1 MSPAALSLILV
12 VVLAIAYGIDK
23 IPAAVVAMTAAIVC
37 GILGLI
43 DFKTVFSGMA
53 GTAAVLLMSMMIIG
67 GAMFRT
73 GLASKIAKGFLKV
86 TGTSERGIMVAVTI
100 VAALMSAVLNNVGV
114 VVTLMPIVLKMCK
127 DADVA
132 PSRGLMPLAY
142 GAAIGGIITLVGA
155 ASSVTAN
162 GLLEAASVA
171 TVNFAELAWVGI
183 PLTVLG
189 VLYIAFFGQKVIP
202 DTGHD
207 FTGLPVY
214 SEEDEKNESTTK
226 QIITAVVFLAI
237 IVCMI
242 VTPFGWPLYFISSVG
257 ALILVLTGCI
267 TEKQAYAAIDWPT
280 IVICGAMIAVGSAVT
295 KTGGSD
301 LIANWVVKVLGENPN
316 PTLITLVIC
325 LVVTVVTQ
333 FMSNVS
339 TATLMTPIAIAI
351 AQGIGCNP
359 KTIGIIVIIAANAS
373 MLTPVGAQAFTVVY
387 GPGKFKFM
395 DFFKVGL
402 PLVIIN
408 TLLAVL
414 LVPQIWPF
422 F

>member
-1 MSPAALSLILV
+1 MTPAALSLILV

-23 IPAAVVAMTAAIVC
+23 IPAAVVAMTAAIIC
-37 GILGLI
+37 GITGMI
-43 DFKTVFSGMA
+43 DFKSAFSGMA

-73 GLASKIAKGFLKV
+73 GLASKIAKGFLKI

-100 VAALMSAVLNNVGV
+100 VAAIMSAFLNNVGV

-162 GLLEAASVA
+162 GLLEAAGVA

-189 VLYIAFFGQKVIP
+189 VLYIAFFGHKIIP

-207 FTGLPVY
+207 FNGLPVY
-214 SEEDEKNESTTK
+214 TEEDEKNESTTK

-237 IVCMI
+237 IVCMV

-267 TEKQAYAAIDWPT
+267 SEKQAYAAIDWPT
-280 IVICGAMIAVGSAVT
+280 IVICGAMIAVGTAVT

-301 LIANWVVKVLGENPN
+301 LIANWVVKVLGDSPN

-373 MLTPVGAQAFTVVY
+373 MLTPVGAQAFTVIY
-387 GPGKFKFM
+387 GPGKFKFL

>member
-1 MSPAALSLILV
+1 
-12 VVLAIAYGIDK
+12 
-23 IPAAVVAMTAAIVC
+23 
-37 GILGLI
+37 
-43 DFKTVFSGMA
+43 
-53 GTAAVLLMSMMIIG
+53 
-67 GAMFRT
+67 
-73 GLASKIAKGFLKV
+73 
-86 TGTSERGIMVAVTI
+86 
-100 VAALMSAVLNNVGV
+100 
-114 VVTLMPIVLKMCK
+114 
-127 DADVA
+127 
-132 PSRGLMPLAY
+132 
-142 GAAIGGIITLVGA
+142 
-155 ASSVTAN
+155 
-162 GLLEAASVA
+162 
-171 TVNFAELAWVGI
+171 
-183 PLTVLG
+183 
-189 VLYIAFFGQKVIP
+189 
-202 DTGHD
+202 
-207 FTGLPVY
+207 
-214 SEEDEKNESTTK
+214 
-226 QIITAVVFLAI
+226 
-237 IVCMI
+237 
-242 VTPFGWPLYFISSVG
+242 
-257 ALILVLTGCI
+257 
-267 TEKQAYAAIDWPT
+267 
-280 IVICGAMIAVGSAVT
+280 MIAVGSAVT

-402 PLVIIN
+402 PLVIVN

>member
-1 MSPAALSLILV
+1 MVSAEYNRRLPH
-12 VVLAIAYGIDK
+12 VVLIGKRNFCRIQNN
-23 IPAAVVAMTAAIVC
+23 VC
-37 GILGLI
+37 N
-43 DFKTVFSGMA
+43 V
-53 GTAAVLLMSMMIIG
+53 
-67 GAMFRT
+67 
-73 GLASKIAKGFLKV
+73 SKIIRDNSPLSPRRFFCCVIVVLQNLSDLIRAEGQIEVFNVYAGIRPYSGRKISRNRAKVHFLV
-86 TGTSERGIMVAVTI
+86 HCFIRNGIRYKLRKLFLI
-100 VAALMSAVLNNVGV
+100 VVYYNSL
-114 VVTLMPIVLKMCK
+114 
-127 DADVA
+127 
-132 PSRGLMPLAY
+132 
-142 GAAIGGIITLVGA
+142 GA

-162 GLLEAASVA
+162 GLLEAAGVA

-189 VLYIAFFGQKVIP
+189 VLYIAFFGHKIIP

-257 ALILVLTGCI
+257 ALILILTGCI

-402 PLVIIN
+402 PLVIVN

>member
-1 MSPAALSLILV
+1 
-12 VVLAIAYGIDK
+12 
-23 IPAAVVAMTAAIVC
+23 
-37 GILGLI
+37 
-43 DFKTVFSGMA
+43 
-53 GTAAVLLMSMMIIG
+53 
-67 GAMFRT
+67 
-73 GLASKIAKGFLKV
+73 
-86 TGTSERGIMVAVTI
+86 
-100 VAALMSAVLNNVGV
+100 
-114 VVTLMPIVLKMCK
+114 
-127 DADVA
+127 
-132 PSRGLMPLAY
+132 MPLAY

-162 GLLEAASVA
+162 GLLEAAGVA